1 MASTRQSTRQV
12 RKRFSIK
19 PQRHSSDQPYSC
31 RVLMD
36 FVRYGESILE
46 QQSFFNSTQE
56 TRDVENHFLEGFS
69 SSIAFEA
76 FRGEHGDCGYLLTL
90 QSRIASQHQNCV
102 LANLQLLLLL
112 NATPFLPKVQRAP
125 LRVLWTS
132 SSRHTTS
139 STSRLASPKVIVDSD
154 FSQLWQNCSRHG
166 CTIFQRKSA
175 RRVW

>member
-1 MASTRQSTRQV
+1 MASTRQSSRQV

-76 FRGEHGDCGYLLTL
+76 FRGEHGDCGYSLTCCEVG
-90 QSRIASQHQNCV
+90 S
-102 LANLQLLLLL
+102 LANIRIMYPQTD
-112 NATPFLPKVQRAP
+112 NF
-125 LRVLWTS
+125 S
-132 SSRHTTS
+132 S
-139 STSRLASPKVIVDSD
+139 
-154 FSQLWQNCSRHG
+154 W
-166 CTIFQRKSA
+166 
-175 RRVW
+175 